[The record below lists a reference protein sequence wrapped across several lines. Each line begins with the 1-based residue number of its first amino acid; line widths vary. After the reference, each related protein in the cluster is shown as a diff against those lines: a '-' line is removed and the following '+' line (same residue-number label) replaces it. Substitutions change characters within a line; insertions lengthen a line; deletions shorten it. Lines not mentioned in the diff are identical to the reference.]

1 MDIAYLSDLIE
12 LHGKAIYSFCY
23 NLTNDKNDT
32 DDLYQETFLK
42 AMELSHKIDRN
53 NNPKGFLISIAIK
66 LWKNNCRKYAWRQR
80 IAPTEEFNEEVINEY
95 ISISKS
101 TIEDIIISNELHNM
115 VLNAV
120 NTLDNKFKIPLYMFY
135 TAEMSIKEIATA
147 LKIPQGTIKSRL
159 YKARKTLKNILELE
173 ASKYEES

>member
-1 MDIAYLSDLIE
+1 MSDLVE

-42 AMELSHKIDRN
+42 TMEVCHKIDRN
-53 NNPKGFLISIAIK
+53 NNPKGFIISIAIGI
-66 LWKNNCRKYAWRQR
+66 WKNTCRKYAWRQK
-80 IAPTEEFNEEVINEY
+80 IAPIQEFNEEVNNEY
-95 ISISKS
+95 ISINES
-101 TIEDIIISNELHNM
+101 TIEDIIISNELHSM
-115 VLNAV
+115 ILKVA
-120 NTLDNKFKIPLYMFY
+120 NTLDNKFKIPLFMYY
-135 TAEMSIKEIATA
+135 TAEMSIKEIAVA
-147 LKIPQGTIKSRL
+147 LKIPQGTVKSRL